1 MRLTFKLSIAI
12 AIGIVLIFSVDGYLR
27 IRRQVQT
34 FENDMKRDHAV
45 MGRALATAISE
56 IWTAGGKDEALDL
69 LEKVNKKNRKIELR
83 WIEPDGLAPE
93 DIEALKGGQTVSRI
107 ARAGGEKFL
116 LTLVPVVSGGA
127 MVAVLEINESLT
139 DERDYIRSTA
149 IRVGIFTLLTIIM
162 CSIMVLA
169 IGVFFVGRPM
179 RRLMDKARRVGRG
192 DFSGRLEMNQ
202 KDEIGRLAEEMNLMS
217 ERLADADIRI
227 EAEKSAR
234 REAVEQL
241 RHADRLST
249 VGKLAS
255 SITHEIGTP
264 LNVIS
269 GRADMIAAGEAQGE
283 EISENARIIS
293 EQSGRIAG
301 MIRRLLDFA
310 RRRGR
315 EKPRADLL
323 SIVEKTATLL
333 MPMAKKQ
340 GVSIEH
346 RADSAV
352 DPIPADESEIQQ
364 VLMNLALNGIQ
375 AMPGGGT
382 LTIAV
387 RRERARRPGDNG
399 EEGGSEGDYACID
412 VADEGGGIA
421 ESDLPHLFTPFYTT
435 KDAGEGTGLGLSVAA
450 EIVREHDGWIEV
462 ESEKGRGSRFKVYL
476 PMQQEE
482 TS

>member
-1 MRLTFKLSIAI
+1 MRLTFKLFIAI
-12 AIGIVLIFSVDGYLR
+12 AIGIVLVFSVDGYLR

-45 MGRALATAISE
+45 MGLALAAAISE
-56 IWTAGGKDEALDL
+56 IWTAGRKDEALDL
-69 LEKVNKKNRKIELR
+69 LEKVKKRNKRITMS
-83 WIEPDGLAPE
+83 WVEPDGLAPE
-93 DIEALKGGQTVSRI
+93 DIEALKAGQTVSRI

-127 MVAVLEINESLT
+127 MVAVLGINESLASQ
-139 DERDYIRSTA
+139 RDYIRNTA
-149 IRVGIFTLLTIIM
+149 IRVGFSTLLAIIV
-162 CSIMVLA
+162 CNLIVLV
-169 IGVFFVGRPM
+169 IGVLFVGRPM

-202 KDEIGRLAEEMNLMS
+202 NDEIGRLADEMNLMS
-217 ERLADADIRI
+217 ERLAEADLRI
-227 EAEKSAR
+227 EAERSAR
-234 REAVEQL
+234 RDAVEQL

-255 SITHEIGTP
+255 SITHELGTP

-283 EISENARIIS
+283 EISESARIIS

-315 EKPRADLL
+315 EKPRADLRL
-323 SIVEKTATLL
+323 IVEKTATLL

-340 GVSIEH
+340 GVSIEKKT
-346 RADSAV
+346 DDAV
-352 DPIPADESEIQQ
+352 GPIPADESEIQQ

-387 RRERARRPGDNG
+387 RRERARRRGDNG

-412 VADEGGGIA
+412 VTDEGGGIA
-421 ESDLPHLFTPFYTT
+421 ESDLPYIFTAFYTT

-450 EIVREHDGWIEV
+450 EIVREHDGWIDV
-462 ESEKGRGSRFKVYL
+462 ESEKGRGSCFKVYL